1 MTEAHVFDNLRIT
14 LANNLEN
21 GMNLF
26 HGIFFRFSE
35 IFKVEFKNFYG
46 KIFSQF
52 LACFAF
58 TPRSNHNSSF
68 YFGSPDD
75 CGNIGIGRTWNLQE
89 THRGYGYVNC
99 GSYFSNFDVF
109 LSGWI
114 GFWSFCCY

>member
-1 MTEAHVFDNLRIT
+1 MTEAHVFDNLRKT

-35 IFKVEFKNFYG
+35 
-46 KIFSQF
+46 IFSQF

-99 GSYFSNFDVF
+99 GSYFSKFDVF